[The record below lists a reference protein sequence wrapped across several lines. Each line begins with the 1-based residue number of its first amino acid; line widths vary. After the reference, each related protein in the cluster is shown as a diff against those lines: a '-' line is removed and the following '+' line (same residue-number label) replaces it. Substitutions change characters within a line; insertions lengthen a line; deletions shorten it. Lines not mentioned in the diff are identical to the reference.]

1 MTKLIRKHQ
10 KVFAKDANSNEL
22 SIFGSLKA
30 GIPAYSNDPDNIQ
43 SAEYLRG
50 LFGAVIG
57 DNSPAIEDHNS
68 LFYLFSRQLAYLFQ
82 QGIAEWDSATEY
94 HTGSLCSLSTEVGKI
109 YVSRTDTNVNHSP
122 TGTNW
127 QLYWYVFD
135 LNKLEKYTPF
145 CVNSGRTDAGY
156 ASLVSYSGNILTF
169 LVGGSYPNL
178 VVTTAKGIT
187 RTYTTLPDVDFSSDA
202 QGVWHT
208 VLISPDGTLTKTDK
222 RIFRR
227 NYIPI
232 AITLKVGDMRYDT
245 SVKPSKAEIWNGTIW
260 EETDMVPLVRVYKG
274 ASIVATETLPYNYNG
289 DGIKL
294 VASSGKDDNSGWYEA
309 YYKVNNAGDNIILW
323 IRQGGKYASDT
334 VGSNV
339 LVPLNVGMAA
349 GYSVDIQLTKGGG
362 TRNVAV
368 VGRLGYGFNIDISS
382 GEMDASHPILWIAEG
397 QSMTYFTLLNTD
409 LN

>member
-145 CVNSGRTDAGY
+145 CVNNGNTDADGNGDLISFTGNILSFKIGGSYVNMGATTANGTHFDISSISDIDFASASNGTYYFYIQSDGTVSYYATALYIQRKAPITPATNDVWLDTSKELLTCYKWSGTAWAEVQFVPFVKVIKTGGVIVSVETLQFNYNGY
-156 ASLVSYSGNILTF
+156 NINANSGIVFKPKYGTGSQKSYSGF
-169 LVGGSYPNL
+169 
-178 VVTTAKGIT
+178 TA
-187 RTYTTLPDVDFSSDA
+187 DS
-202 QGVWHT
+202 
-208 VLISPDGTLTKTDK
+208 DGTLFT
-222 RIFRR
+222 RLYFS
-227 NYIPI
+227 
-232 AITLKVGDMRYDT
+232 T
-245 SVKPSKAEIWNGTIW
+245 S
-260 EETDMVPLVRVYKG
+260 
-274 ASIVATETLPYNYNG
+274 
-289 DGIKL
+289 
-294 VASSGKDDNSGWYEA
+294 YEA
-309 YYKVNNAGDNIILW
+309 IIHINNFFW
-323 IRQGGKYASDT
+323 Y
-334 VGSNV
+334 
-339 LVPLNVGMAA
+339 
-349 GYSVDIQLTKGGG
+349 
-362 TRNVAV
+362 
-368 VGRLGYGFNIDISS
+368 
-382 GEMDASHPILWIAEG
+382 IAEG
-397 QSMTYFTLLNTD
+397 AGYFSSHFHLSKGDYCYLQSTANLSTAVLGFYFIPDKN
-409 LN
+409 NII

>member
-10 KVFAKDANSNEL
+10 KVFAENANSNEL

-145 CVNSGRTDAGY
+145 CVNSGNTDAD
-156 ASLVSYSGNILTF
+156 GNGDLISFTGNTLSF
-169 LVGGSYPNL
+169 KIGGSYVNMGA
-178 VVTTAKGIT
+178 TTANGTHFEISNIDDISWTATSGTFYIFIKPNGDIVIPIPDLEQNPTFYVQKSIPYNPLNNSIWLDTSKEQLIAYQYNESLLEWIPFDGVPFAKIVNGIA
-187 RTYTTLPDVDFSSDA
+187 TTLPF
-202 QGVWHT
+202 
-208 VLISPDGTLTKTDK
+208 
-222 RIFRR
+222 
-227 NYIPI
+227 
-232 AITLKVGDMRYDT
+232 
-245 SVKPSKAEIWNGTIW
+245 
-260 EETDMVPLVRVYKG
+260 
-274 ASIVATETLPYNYNG
+274 NYNG
-289 DGIKL
+289 YTMNRYSLTQIQPRLSEGVGIPFDYTIPRDGNLYVGGTSQSNNWLYLSVNSVNFVI
-294 VASSGKDDNSGWYEA
+294 VSSN
-309 YYKVNNAGDNIILW
+309 
-323 IRQGGKYASDT
+323 SDT
-334 VGSNV
+334 IVGGG
-339 LVPLNVGMAA
+339 LFVPVKKGDVISLYHTFGT
-349 GYSVDIQLTKGGG
+349 GSLTKSIIYYA
-362 TRNVAV
+362 N
-368 VGRLGYGFNIDISS
+368 LGAN
-382 GEMDASHPILWIAEG
+382 
-397 QSMTYFTLLNTD
+397 
-409 LN
+409 